1 MLTAQP
7 RGPEAVIGT
16 VCDFL
21 HGRVVGSGPVSKL
34 ELTCKNG
41 FDVGALYIGGLEA
54 TFWNEFMTL
63 EREGERLATFSDLI
77 TMLDAKTG
85 MPVTSATAEES
96 QELTVVHVP
105 VEHIRLGAGMRSR
118 ELFLPCEEAIGKPM
132 IAYAFPQS

>member
-41 FDVGALYIGGLEA
+41 FDVGTLYIGGLEA

-63 EREGERLATFSDLI
+63 EREGERLATFPDLI

-96 QELTVVHVP
+96 AAASEELSSQSQLMKDLVGRF
-105 VEHIRLGAGMRSR
+105 RLRG
-118 ELFLPCEEAIGKPM
+118 
-132 IAYAFPQS
+132 